1 MGIVGAY
8 MVPHP
13 KELIPDIGRGK
24 EWKYPRTIE
33 AYRRIAQEIREIEPE
48 TILVISPHAAL
59 FQDYF
64 HIFRNRVSM
73 EIFREREPDRFG
85 LTCQMIQ
92 NW

>member
-48 TILVISPHAAL
+48 DIRRSHTLLYMTAVLALVVFEVVKVL
-59 FQDYF
+59 VCLWYF
-64 HIFRNRVSM
+64 TV
-73 EIFREREPDRFG
+73 
-85 LTCQMIQ
+85 QV
-92 NW
+92 